1 MRSSGRDQIA
11 LNKKKT
17 LINLLLQKYPA
28 ITSDKWR
35 IKSLSGASG
44 GSFYAEATA
53 NIKLIARFAGKD
65 QRVLGIN
72 RQKERKILHQLT
84 QFMVVTQIC

>member
-17 LINLLLQKYPA
+17 PINLLLQKYPV

-35 IKSLSGASG
+35 IKALSGANV
-44 GSFYAEATA
+44 GSFYAEGTG

-65 QRVLGIN
+65 QRLLGIN
-72 RQKERKILHQLT
+72 RQKERKIES
-84 QFMVVTQIC
+84 VK